1 MSRVVTGLSQNG
13 DVKAILKALTDAG
26 LPTDSLSV
34 INPDDSTETLSRGL
48 ISSDILTSDGGTAV
62 PGINNTRRSG
72 SFFRN
77 ESMPDRLGDLEI
89 PDNEM
94 DNYIEALERGRSI
107 IYYFAQP
114 DTVDRIEAIFRG
126 SDLANVRRF

>member
-34 INPDDSTETLSRGL
+34 INPDDSTEGLSRGL
-48 ISSDILTSDGGTAV
+48 ISTDILTSDGGTGV

-77 ESMPDRLGDLEI
+77 ESLPDRLGDLEI
-89 PDNEM
+89 PDSEM
-94 DNYIEALERGRSI
+94 DNYVEALERGRSI
-107 IYYFAQP
+107 VYCFAQP
-114 DTVDRIEAIFRG
+114 DTIDRVEAIFRG